1 MSWAEDNMIDLD
13 PEDLGL
19 LEIKEPV
26 WECKD
31 GTLIPICEMTE
42 NHINNCIAM
51 IKRSIRNNEPWR
63 VSYLDILKNELY
75 NRKTRKICKKIT
87 STLVKKTV

>member
-19 LEIKEPV
+19 LDTEPV
-26 WECKD
+26 WQCKD
-31 GTLIPICEMTE
+31 GTLIPISEMAET
-42 NHINNCIAM
+42 HINNCIAM

-63 VSYLDILKNELY
+63 VSYLNILKNELY
-75 NRKTRKICKKIT
+75 NRKTKSLCKKIIYI
-87 STLVKKTV
+87 SVKVD

>member
-1 MSWAEDNMIDLD
+1 MSWAEDNMIDID

-19 LEIKEPV
+19 LDTEPI

-31 GTLIPICEMTE
+31 GTLIPISEMTE

-51 IKRSIRNNEPWR
+51 IKGLLEIMNLGE
-63 VSYLDILKNELY
+63 YLI
-75 NRKTRKICKKIT
+75 
-87 STLVKKTV
+87 